1 MLKFR
6 IKKLVLEGF
15 RGFEK
20 TELLF
25 PASNILLL
33 IGDNGKGK
41 TAILD
46 SISYLWSDF
55 VKRLKPEHRKGIPSI
70 QGSDVN
76 KIVQKTTVQ
85 GTFET
90 DKNPFVI
97 TLTNSA
103 VAKKDLNET
112 YHQFLA
118 LFEPE
123 ITLHPPA
130 PILAYYQSVRFFKP
144 IKDFKNLVRSDRTP
158 KTDFPYY
165 DILSTPFQLTFED
178 FQTWFRLEED
188 QENDAIRRLQDF
200 NYTNPPLAVVRESIH
215 EFFNYL
221 EGGETIYTQ
230 LRVQRTGVKSKLMIQ
245 KNQTEF
251 ELEQLSDGE
260 RMLLLIVCDIAR
272 RLALAQGL
280 KESNSLK
287 VNPLEG
293 CGIVMIDEIDM
304 HLHPKWQGTVLSAF
318 HQTFPNIQFIV
329 ASHSTQVLSQVR
341 RESIRILEDGQ
352 ILMPS
357 SNPIGRDANAIL
369 EEIQQVSKR
378 PKAIEAL
385 LESYFTAIHSNRF
398 TEAAAL
404 KNNLLA
410 VLDKEDPVFAK
421 AEAMITRKK
430 LLMP

>member
-6 IKKLVLEGF
+6 IQKLMLEGF

-20 TELLF
+20 AELHF
-25 PASNILLL
+25 PASNLLLL

-46 SISYLWSDF
+46 SISYLWNDF
-55 VKRLKPEHRKGIPSI
+55 VKQLKPEHRKGISSI
-70 QGSDVN
+70 QESDIN
-76 KIVQKTTVQ
+76 KIVKKTMVQ

-90 DKNPFVI
+90 DKNPFLI
-97 TLTNSA
+97 TLTNGA
-103 VAKKDLNET
+103 VAKKDLKEA
-112 YHQFLA
+112 YHSFLTH
-118 LFEPE
+118 FQQE

-144 IKDFKNLVRSDRTP
+144 LKDFKNLVNSDKVP
-158 KTDFPYY
+158 KTDFSYY
-165 DILSTPFQLTFED
+165 DILSAPFQMTFED

-188 QENDAIRRLQDF
+188 QENDTIRRLQDF
-200 NYTNPPLAVVRESIH
+200 NYTSPELAVIRKSIH

-221 EGGETIYTQ
+221 EGGQTIYTH

-272 RLALAQGL
+272 RLALAQGP

-287 VNPLEG
+287 VNSLEG
-293 CGIVMIDEIDM
+293 CGIVLIDEIDM

-341 RESIRILEDGQ
+341 RESIRILDNGT
-352 ILMPS
+352 ILMSS

-378 PKAIEAL
+378 PKAIETL
-385 LESYFTAIHSNRF
+385 LESYFTAIHYNRF